1 MPGHYGR
8 YEVARSDE
16 KGAGPVGME
25 IRLTFSLPRD
35 RSTVPLTRRVLDA
48 ALGVFSVTRD
58 CRDDIGLAVGE
69 ACANAVQHADL
80 GLDYQVTVTI
90 HEDRCV
96 IDVVDEGVG
105 MEAAPRPA
113 AQRRRRARRSVS
125 TPRAAAGCGSSTRS
139 PTWWSSAG
147 TNPTGWRCG
156 S

>member
-1 MPGHYGR
+1 
-8 YEVARSDE
+8 
-16 KGAGPVGME
+16 ME
-25 IRLTFSLPRD
+25 IRLTLSLPRD

-80 GLDYQVTVTI
+80 GADYQVTVTI

-105 MEAAPRPA
+105 MDAVDAGQAEAAGLDAESGRGL
-113 AQRRRRARRSVS
+113 RIIH
-125 TPRAAAGCGSSTRS
+125 
-139 PTWWSSAG
+139 
-147 TNPTGWRCG
+147 
-156 S
+156 

>member
-1 MPGHYGR
+1 M
-8 YEVARSDE
+8 
-16 KGAGPVGME
+16 
-25 IRLTFSLPRD
+25 PRD

-80 GLDYQVTVTI
+80 GADYQVTVTI

-105 MEAAPRPA
+105 MEAVQAAESGAATDDPATDSENGRGLRIIHALADMVEFRRHQPHGVALRIVKMLTRVTPAPA
-113 AQRRRRARRSVS
+113 
-125 TPRAAAGCGSSTRS
+125 
-139 PTWWSSAG
+139 
-147 TNPTGWRCG
+147 
-156 S
+156 

>member
-1 MPGHYGR
+1 
-8 YEVARSDE
+8 
-16 KGAGPVGME
+16 ME
-25 IRLTFSLPRD
+25 IRLTLSLPRD

-80 GLDYQVTVTI
+80 GADYQVTVTI

-105 MEAAPRPA
+105 MDAVDAGQHEDAGLDAESGRGLRIIHALADMVEFRRHQPHGVALRIVKMLTRVTPAPA
-113 AQRRRRARRSVS
+113 
-125 TPRAAAGCGSSTRS
+125 
-139 PTWWSSAG
+139 
-147 TNPTGWRCG
+147 
-156 S
+156 